1 MPGLRRKGH
10 GRRRSVGT
18 DDPRDRV
25 RPGAAAVIR
34 GDLSSRLIHL
44 TRGDSNRHAIANFL
58 SIVRGGR
65 IYGGTGHVR
74 GGYRCVC
81 FSEAPIAVIAQMVA
95 NRDSRYAPLG
105 VMVDKT
111 WLFAQGGRP
120 VIYQPESEFETLPE
134 SIRYRHVRYD
144 PVASIDVTWEREW
157 RIRTDSLQLD
167 PRATTFVVPGRAIME
182 SLVAEHVDLQR
193 YEVS

>member
-1 MPGLRRKGH
+1 
-10 GRRRSVGT
+10 
-18 DDPRDRV
+18 
-25 RPGAAAVIR
+25 VIR

-44 TRGDSNRHAIANFL
+44 TRGDTARQAIASFL

-65 IYGGTGHVR
+65 LNGGTGHVR

-95 NRDSRYAPLG
+95 NQDSRYAPLG

-120 VIYQPESEFETLPE
+120 VIYQPESEFDALPE
-134 SIRYRHVRYD
+134 DIRYRHVRYD
-144 PVASIDVTWEREW
+144 PVSGVDVTWEREW
-157 RIRTDSLQLD
+157 RIRTDSLELD
-167 PRATTFVVPGRAIME
+167 PRATTFVVPSRAIIE
-182 SLVAEHVDLQR
+182 SLVDEHVDLQR
-193 YEVS
+193 YEVAALGDAAAEALSAYPWHFLSLDDLGLEIDFG